1 MTQERIDLQTKG
13 ASLWDRDVVEAFI
26 GPESADTGKYFEFE
40 VSPSNERLDVQ
51 VDLPQKDFAWKS
63 GFESVVKIDRKRR
76 VWTCEMRIPWEAL
89 SGKPP
94 TVGSAW
100 RLNLFRCDRAN
111 KAFLAWKPPLTGSF
125 HTPERF
131 GGVEF
136 ME

>member
-111 KAFLAWKPPLTGSF
+111 KACLAWKPPLTGSF